1 MSRDNELK
9 ISPDNGQMK
18 MWACRGYIHMQLE
31 DSDFYDGEI
40 TYNVHTR
47 HMKEINSIK
56 PGNLVSTNE
65 SETGLVVE
73 WVSKDMQ
80 GFDVYKVMIKGKEM
94 LYSTLELAI
103 IGD

>member
-1 MSRDNELK
+1 MSKDDLRVQ
-9 ISPDNGQMK
+9 PDNGQMK
-18 MWACRGYIHMQLE
+18 MWACRGYIHMQL

-40 TYNVHTR
+40 TYNVHNR
-47 HMKEINSIK
+47 HMKEINSVK

-65 SETGLVVE
+65 GDTGLVVE
-73 WVSKDMQ
+73 WISKDMQ

>member
-1 MSRDNELK
+1 MSNDELRVYT
-9 ISPDNGQMK
+9 DNGQMK
-18 MWACRGYIHMQLE
+18 VWASRAYTNMI
-31 DSDFYDGEI
+31 DDYYDGEI
-40 TYNVHTR
+40 TYNVHFR
-47 HMKEINSIK
+47 HMKEINSVK

-65 SETGLVVE
+65 GETGLVVE

-80 GFDVYKVMIKGKEM
+80 GFDVYKVMIQGKEL

>member
-1 MSRDNELK
+1 MRRDDDLK
-9 ISPDNGQMK
+9 VYTDNGQMK
-18 MWACRGYIHMQLE
+18 VWASGAYVNMHIN
-31 DSDFYDGEI
+31 DDFYDGEI
-40 TYNVHTR
+40 TYNVHSR
-47 HMKEINSIK
+47 HMKEINGVK

-65 SETGLVVE
+65 GETALVVE

-80 GFDVYKVMIKGKEM
+80 GFDVYKVMIQGKEL

>member
-1 MSRDNELK
+1 MNNDGLRVYT
-9 ISPDNGQMK
+9 DNGQMK
-18 MWACRGYIHMQLE
+18 IWASGAYVNMYIN
-31 DSDFYDGEI
+31 DDFYDGEI
-40 TYNVHTR
+40 TYNVHLR

-65 SETGLVVE
+65 GEMGLVVE
-73 WVSKDMQ
+73 WIGKDLQ
-80 GFDVYKVMIKGKEM
+80 GFDVYKVMIQGKEL

>member
-1 MSRDNELK
+1 MSNDELRVYT
-9 ISPDNGQMK
+9 DNGQMK
-18 MWACRGYIHMQLE
+18 VWASRAYTNMI
-31 DSDFYDGEI
+31 DDYYDGEI
-40 TYNVHTR
+40 
-47 HMKEINSIK
+47 NSVK

-65 SETGLVVE
+65 GETGLVVE

-80 GFDVYKVMIKGKEM
+80 GFDVYKVMIQGKEL